1 MSTHRRLLS
10 GEPVETYLTKEDMR
24 PVLLVDD
31 EEIFNFIMS
40 RTLKT
45 MVGDLEILTAQN
57 GKEAIHL
64 LKNLV
69 NNKLEVP
76 SIIFLDINMPVMD
89 GFEFLAAYNSLE
101 VQRDGTRIV
110 MVSSS
115 NHSKDIAK
123 AESQGVTDFLL
134 KPIDEKMLSKF
145 FQ

>member
-1 MSTHRRLLS
+1 
-10 GEPVETYLTKEDMR
+10 MR

-45 MVGDLEILTAQN
+45 LVEDLEILTAKN
-57 GKEAIHL
+57 GKEAIDL
-64 LKNLV
+64 LRSLV
-69 NNKLEVP
+69 TNRLDVP

-89 GFEFLAAYNSLE
+89 GFEFLTAYNGMD
-101 VQRDGTRIV
+101 VQKDAIKIV

-115 NHSKDIAK
+115 NHSRDIAK

-134 KPIDEKMLSKF
+134 KPVDEKMLSKF